1 MYAFNQSKKGMWFN
15 IIEFLKNW
23 IEQIAVAVVIVSIFE
38 LILPKGNLKKYIKVV
53 LGTYIIF
60 CMISPFVNS
69 ANLFDINQLDFNEIV
84 DNSSKTITNSSQ
96 TIDARLQELYIEEI
110 KKSIEEKV
118 KEYGFEIYKSKID
131 ADLSKESKNPGIH
144 KINLILKRKNI
155 GVDKIDIRND
165 NDKKENEAII
175 DNIKNEIANMYN
187 IQSDIISIQIK

>member
-1 MYAFNQSKKGMWFN
+1 M
-15 IIEFLKNW
+15 IEFLKNW
-23 IEQIAVAVVIVSIFE
+23 IEQIAVAVVLVSIFE

-69 ANLFDINQLDFNEIV
+69 ANLFDINQLDFNEFAE
-84 DNSSKTITNSSQ
+84 NSSKTITNSSQ
-96 TIDARLQELYIEEI
+96 TIDARLQELYIDEI
-110 KKSIEEKV
+110 KKSIEEKI

-131 ADLSKESKNPGIH
+131 ADLSKESENPGIH
-144 KINLILKRKNI
+144 KINLIMKRKDI
-155 GVDKIDIRND
+155 GVNKIEIGND

-175 DNIKNEIANMYN
+175 DNIKNEIANMYE